1 MNRFLQY
8 SAVPP
13 VLLGGVLALGV
24 AFAWLAVLFTA
35 LAIFAPFSDP
45 RVTLVLL
52 FSPLILALD
61 LFALMALHRPAAQV
75 LFWDYDSIV
84 QFLPIFIATL
94 LVAALFSVRCYRRQ
108 RRYSAHHTATWM
120 VFVLLMGLPGLI
132 GYLLHRSWPVTVRC
146 PHCGAET
153 PRDRDA
159 CLTCNTPFSPPAM
172 KGIEV
177 FA

>member
-61 LFALMALHRPAAQV
+61 LFALMALHSPVWPAQ
-75 LFWDYDSIV
+75 FWDHDLIV
-84 QFLPIFIATL
+84 FLPIFIATL
-94 LVAALFSVRCYRRQ
+94 LLAALFSVRCYRRQ

-120 VFVLLMGLPGLI
+120 LFVLLMGLPGLI
-132 GYLLHRSWPVTVRC
+132 GYLLHRRWPIVVRC
-146 PHCGAET
+146 QHCNAET

-159 CLTCNTPFSPPAM
+159 CLTCNTPFPLPAM

>member
-8 SAVPP
+8 SAVPS
-13 VLLGGVLALGV
+13 VLLGGALALGV

-45 RVTLVLL
+45 SVTLVLL

-61 LFALMALHRPAAQV
+61 LFAFVALHRPMWQV
-75 LFWDYDSIV
+75 QLWDYDSIV

-94 LVAALFSVRCYRRQ
+94 LLAALFSVRCYRRQ
-108 RRYSAHHTATWM
+108 RCYSAHHTATWM
-120 VFVLLMGLPGLI
+120 LFVLLMGLPGLI
-132 GYLLHRSWPVTVRC
+132 GYLLHRRWPIMVRC
-146 PHCGAET
+146 PHCGVDT

-159 CLTCNTPFSPPAM
+159 CLNCNAEFPPPAM